1 MTEQADIDIANEVS
15 KKIAARLTER
25 PGERFS
31 ILFADADD
39 GRMRVV
45 LKCQHERM
53 YWLATVV
60 WHVDNIATI
69 ADVVCR
75 KLMRQRALT
84 TRLCGCTPS

>member
-1 MTEQADIDIANEVS
+1 MDIANEVA

-31 ILFADADD
+31 ILFADEDD

-45 LKCQHERM
+45 LKCQHEQM
-53 YWLATVV
+53 YLLATVV
-60 WHVDNIATI
+60 WHEDNIDAI
-69 ADVVCR
+69 AQVVTR